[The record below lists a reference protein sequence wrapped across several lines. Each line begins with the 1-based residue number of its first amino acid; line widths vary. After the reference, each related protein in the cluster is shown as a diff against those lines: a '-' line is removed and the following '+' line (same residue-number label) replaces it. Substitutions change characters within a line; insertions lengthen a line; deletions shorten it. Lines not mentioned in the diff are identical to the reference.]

1 MSKEK
6 LSKENL
12 YFLKIS
18 QSIIANQVAYN
29 FLHEIQF
36 TPFYKQRLKNLL
48 GQVNQELMKHE
59 KELYDK
65 IDELKENENVYYS
78 ASELVNR
85 LSGLT
90 MDKFP
95 DIINMLE
102 AYKKSPE
109 SINGIVNKV
118 LK

>member
-1 MSKEK
+1 MKKEELTENNK
-6 LSKENL
+6 LYL
-12 YFLKIS
+12 LIA
-18 QSIIANQVAYN
+18 QSIVSTQLASNN
-29 FLHEIQF
+29 LHEIRF
-36 TPFYKQRLKNLL
+36 TPFYRHRLKNLL
-48 GQVNQELMKHE
+48 CQVNSELMKHE

-85 LSGLT
+85 LSGVT

-95 DIINMLE
+95 DIINMIE